1 MKVYIVK
8 GYEGIW
14 GVYSNY
20 ENAEKARKEA
30 QYDAEMSGSHVIYGI
45 EEYEVH

>member
-14 GVYSNY
+14 GVYVSY
-20 ENAEKARKEA
+20 EDAEKARKEA
-30 QYDAEMSGSHVIYGI
+30 QYDAEMSGSHAIYGI
-45 EEYEVH
+45 EEHEVH